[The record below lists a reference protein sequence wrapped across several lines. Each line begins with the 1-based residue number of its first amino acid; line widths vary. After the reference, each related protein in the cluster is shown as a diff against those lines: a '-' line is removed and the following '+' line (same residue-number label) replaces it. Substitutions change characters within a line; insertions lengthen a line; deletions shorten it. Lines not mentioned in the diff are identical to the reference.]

1 MEPAAG
7 MEDWEVTQALANA
20 MGLGWNYAHPREI
33 LSENAR
39 LTPSFAGVSW
49 ERLEQEGSLQWP
61 DNEANPAGS
70 PVLPVEHFVRG
81 SDGNG
86 KGRFMVTVYASTHKS
101 E

>member
-1 MEPAAG
+1 

-33 LSENAR
+33 LSEIAR

-61 DNEANPAGS
+61 VNEANPDGS
-70 PVLPVEHFVRG
+70 PVMHVDHFVRG
-81 SDGNG
+81 PDGKG
-86 KGRFMVTVYASTHKS
+86 KGRFVVTDYVPTDERTGRVSR
-101 E
+101 